1 MAASDI
7 INTIVSGG
15 LGAAIASVVIAL
27 INTFS
32 KKGESRASAADLVTN
47 AAGGLID
54 RLNQD
59 NKDLRSENRSLREA
73 ILTLTDVIDE
83 IVDDLPID
91 NETTDSL
98 KTKLRHAN
106 LEAKKVV

>member
-7 INTIVSGG
+7 INTIITGG
-15 LGAAIASVVIAL
+15 LGAAIASVVIAV
-27 INTFS
+27 INSFS
-32 KKGESRASAADLVTN
+32 KKGESRANAADLVTN

-59 NKDLRSENRSLREA
+59 NKDLRGENRHLREA
-73 ILTLTDVIDE
+73 ILTLTDVLDN
-83 IVDDLPID
+83 IVDEMP
-91 NETTDSL
+91 TDDVRCNDL

-106 LEAKKVV
+106 TEAKKVV